1 MREDYTFYNCYC
13 NNNDPIDFK
22 AYVLNELRNL
32 NYFPW
37 LRDEPRNLT
46 EEKDFL
52 NATQRI
58 PCLEREIERDQKR
71 IREARIGFPIIRE
84 ISKE

>member
-22 AYVLNELRNL
+22 ACVLNELRNL

-37 LRDEPRNLT
+37 LRDEPRNGKRNITPKLT
-46 EEKDFL
+46 TKQIMPLSAL
-52 NATQRI
+52 NT
-58 PCLEREIERDQKR
+58 
-71 IREARIGFPIIRE
+71 
-84 ISKE
+84 